1 HHRYLRNHSH
11 CYCFFYILYFHYI
24 RTSLYLA
31 RQISIQYGTRSKEST
46 AKGRNAYS
54 NKRCESSFQQIY
66 LLSFHFEFAYRNH
79 CFNPFRYLYLYRPLG
94 GLPLKRY
101 IFLISAVLFLST
113 FWINAPSVQA
123 EMTSTKALEEHQQ
136 ACQQMSNTQEKNWKT
151 IMHFL
156 NPKNTDTVQAD
167 TEKMKKHL
175 NKNILPSQ
183 ERLHAELD
191 LEPFVNCPS
200 IEENNTMLAGKT
212 TAYYELLAYIEQ
224 IMEQED
230 SLKIDDLTFTQFRND
245 TYMQYIEASFT
256 DGKTV
261 EIKLFNSPDAS
272 ADRYFYEHEEEK
284 NQAEQMPDWM
294 KFIYT
299 QVIIPISK
307 VIDNPLEKSA
317 NLYVNQQEAHK
328 EKIREDNIE
337 KVEDTARYLD
347 ADIALTEETHKV
359 REETIQTQKVY
370 INQRIYSMLE
380 RWEEV

>member
-1 HHRYLRNHSH
+1 
-11 CYCFFYILYFHYI
+11 
-24 RTSLYLA
+24 
-31 RQISIQYGTRSKEST
+31 
-46 AKGRNAYS
+46 
-54 NKRCESSFQQIY
+54 
-66 LLSFHFEFAYRNH
+66 
-79 CFNPFRYLYLYRPLG
+79 
-94 GLPLKRY
+94 
-101 IFLISAVLFLST
+101 
-113 FWINAPSVQA
+113 
-123 EMTSTKALEEHQQ
+123 
-136 ACQQMSNTQEKNWKT
+136 SNTQEKNWKT

-156 NPKNTDTVQAD
+156 NPKNTDTVEAD

-183 ERLHAELD
+183 EQLHAELD

-380 RWEEV
+380 RWEEVHKIDNTFLDFPKESIQKRDWENVAKEIKAIAEQENGIGTDLFQYIFLDSPLGERTAEELVEKAQQDNN